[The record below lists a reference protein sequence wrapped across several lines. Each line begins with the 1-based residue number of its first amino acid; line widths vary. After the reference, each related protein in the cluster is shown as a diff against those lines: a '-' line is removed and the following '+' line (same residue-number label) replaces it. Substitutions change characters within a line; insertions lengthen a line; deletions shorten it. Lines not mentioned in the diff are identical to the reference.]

1 MLPDSLP
8 TISLTLPLREQRAQT
23 CGHVQPLPHSQS
35 SLSWHHISSY
45 DSREHMDHVLTLPDR
60 VRSDAPLMPLGRWRP
75 ALWNLPRAPSPLL
88 VAG

>member
-45 DSREHMDHVLTLPDR
+45 DSREHMDHVLTL
-60 VRSDAPLMPLGRWRP
+60 SD
-75 ALWNLPRAPSPLL
+75 PSF
-88 VAG
+88 GF